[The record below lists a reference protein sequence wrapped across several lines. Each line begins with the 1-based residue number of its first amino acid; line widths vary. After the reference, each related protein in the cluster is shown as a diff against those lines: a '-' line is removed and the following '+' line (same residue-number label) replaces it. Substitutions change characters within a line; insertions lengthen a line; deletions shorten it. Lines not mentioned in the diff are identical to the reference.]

1 MKTVTWI
8 ALGLGLNIAAA
19 ALHGGSAP
27 QEIMTSGLAGTLP
40 KLLLVGAG
48 NICIWRGLRSALGDL
63 WGAATGKN
71 YRKPEGRGR
80 FAEDDP
86 PQSDFDA
93 DEAFARYME
102 QRKARTAEEE
112 PVAAVAQTPALRRPA
127 PSPAP
132 ASPPARAP
140 VQRAFGRK
148 AT

>member
-8 ALGLGLNIAAA
+8 GLGLGLNIAAA

-63 WGAATGKN
+63 WGAATGKS
-71 YRKPEGRGR
+71 YRKPEGRGS

-102 QRKARTAEEE
+102 QRKARTTEE
-112 PVAAVAQTPALRRPA
+112 PG
-127 PSPAP
+127 PAP
-132 ASPPARAP
+132 APRPPAPPARSP
-140 VQRAFGRK
+140 VRTAARPAGQGGFGRK
-148 AT
+148 AV